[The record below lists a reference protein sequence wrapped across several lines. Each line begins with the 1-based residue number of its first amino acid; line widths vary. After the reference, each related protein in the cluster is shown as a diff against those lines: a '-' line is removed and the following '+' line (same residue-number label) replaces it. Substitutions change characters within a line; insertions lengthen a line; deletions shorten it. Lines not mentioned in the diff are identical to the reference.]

1 MIAGIYLAAGA
12 GRRMNGPK
20 LTAEL
25 MPGVPLGALA
35 LRTLLTAG
43 LEAVYAIVR
52 PGAELEWLYG
62 LSNDA
67 IRKAEPVPKRSPG
80 MAEDGTPRA
89 KVGATA
95 PGSTRLETIV
105 CSDAERGMAHSLRC
119 GIGRAAEAG
128 QDAAIVMLA
137 DQPFVTPAM
146 VQALIDRWR
155 KNPALDYVAGSAGD
169 VMTPPVLLARSTFS
183 RILELEGDMGAK
195 RLLQSAGF
203 IGALQQPFDEPWRL
217 LDVDTPEGLERA
229 KRIAAQIYVT

>member
-1 MIAGIYLAAGA
+1 MIAAIYLAAGA

-43 LEAVYAIVR
+43 LNAVYAIVR

-67 IRKAEPVPKRSPG
+67 LRKAAPEPKRSLG
-80 MAEDGTPRA
+80 TAEDDRPTAEESAP
-89 KVGATA
+89 A
-95 PGSTRLETIV
+95 PGGTLLETIV

-119 GIGRAAEAG
+119 GIGRAAAAG
-128 QDAAIVMLA
+128 QEAAIVMLA

-146 VQALIDRWR
+146 VQDLIDCWR
-155 KNPALDYVAGSAGD
+155 TNPALDYVAGSAGD

-183 RILELEGDMGAK
+183 RVIELEGDMGAK

-203 IGALQQPFDEPWRL
+203 IGAERPFDEPWRL

>member
-20 LTAEL
+20 LTAEV
-25 MPGVPLGALA
+25 MRGVPLGALA

-43 LEAVYAIVR
+43 LDAVYAIVR
-52 PGAELEWLYG
+52 PGAELDWLYG
-62 LSNDA
+62 LSTA
-67 IRKAEPVPKRSPG
+67 QEPG
-80 MAEDGTPRA
+80 GTL
-89 KVGATA
+89 
-95 PGSTRLETIV
+95 LETIV
-105 CSDAERGMAHSLRC
+105 CSDAERGMAHSLSC
-119 GIGRAAEAG
+119 GIGRAAAAG
-128 QDAAIVMLA
+128 QEAAIVMLA

-146 VQALIDRWR
+146 LRALIDCWR
-155 KNPALDYVAGSAGD
+155 TNPALDYVAGSAGD

-203 IGALQQPFDEPWRL
+203 VGAERLFDEPWRL

-229 KRIAAQIYVT
+229 RLIAAQSHVI